1 MGSAVSSRHS
11 RGRILAGGDNQGISI
26 RGTQH
31 GRGGVGGR
39 NLPIK
44 WKSESRNRK
53 VDAYFTRMLLDSLM
67 NVPGALAVKMAHGF
81 FRFL

>member
-1 MGSAVSSRHS
+1 M
-11 RGRILAGGDNQGISI
+11 AGGGE
-26 RGTQH
+26 
-31 GRGGVGGR
+31 GG

-67 NVPGALAVKMAHGF
+67 NVPGALALKIAHGF
-81 FRFL
+81 FFRLL